1 MRAKLLFAT
10 GLLLAATQAGSP
22 RPIRLELLDT
32 AVIASPRLTES
43 SGVVTSRRRAGV
55 YWTHNDS
62 GDGPRLYATDS
73 LGTDLGSLQVE
84 PAGAVDWEDIAAGS
98 CVVAPGWCLYA
109 GDIGDN
115 NRRRPFIV
123 VYRLR
128 EPAPPEGP
136 SDTLRTAPL
145 LDSIVLRYPDHPHD
159 AEALA
164 VTREGELLIITKDR
178 EPGPILYR
186 GPLDRARVVLER
198 VAILPL
204 STDPL
209 RGRLVTGAD
218 ISPDGRILVLRTY
231 STLHFFELGAA
242 ASPAMLTPP
251 EGLPIPVV
259 ESQGEAVAFDR
270 PSRLVL
276 TSERG
281 IHDHAILTRL
291 TVRGLER

>member
-1 MRAKLLFAT
+1 MRAKPLFAI
-10 GLLLAATQAGSP
+10 GLMTAATQAGSP
-22 RPIRLELLDT
+22 RHIRLELLDT

-43 SGVVTSRRRAGV
+43 SGVVPSRRRAGF

-73 LGTDLGSLQVE
+73 LAADLGSLLVE
-84 PAGAVDWEDIAAGS
+84 PARAVDWEDMAAGS
-98 CVVAPGWCLYA
+98 CVIAPGWCLYA

-115 NRRRPFIV
+115 DRRRPFIV

-136 SDTLRTAPL
+136 ADTLRAAPL
-145 LDSIVLRYPDHPHD
+145 LDSIVVRYPDRPHD
-159 AEALA
+159 AEAMV
-164 VTREGELLIITKDR
+164 VTREGQLLIITKDR
-178 EPGPILYR
+178 QPGPILYR
-186 GPLDRARVVLER
+186 APLDRASVVLER
-198 VAILPL
+198 VAILPV

-218 ISPDGRILVLRTY
+218 ISPDGRILALRTY
-231 STLHFFELGAA
+231 TTLHFFELGRA
-242 ASPAMLTPP
+242 ASPTMLTLP

-259 ESQGEAVAFDR
+259 ESQGEAVAFDA

-281 IHDHAILTRL
+281 MRDHAILTRL
-291 TVRGLER
+291 MVRGLER